1 MRSISNFWHRII
13 AIFAFNLLTLAAF
26 AQDKGIDIDI
36 DVKKEKEWYQQP
48 WVWVVAA
55 AVFILLLAAILRGGK
70 RSGK

>member
-1 MRSISNFWHRII
+1 MRSISNFYHRII
-13 AIFAFNLLTLAAF
+13 AIFAFNLLAFAAF

-36 DVKKEKEWYQQP
+36 NVKKEKEWYQQP

-70 RSGK
+70 RSKG